1 MRPIQLIAHMVLFAT
16 LVVTTLVGL
25 AQVEQQGGGYFWE
38 LLTLGSPLLIGIQLT
53 LINTIKE

>member
-1 MRPIQLIAHMVLFAT
+1 MVLFAT